1 MIGEPELDGVWETER
16 PAGTVE
22 AEAPREPVRGRARPW
37 WWALGGALT
46 ASALW
51 AGTLAAQNRFS
62 DAPPRLA
69 YRFTENLCTDAPMT
83 ALSDALAKLERDAP
97 GSGEGPAL
105 DWSYC
110 SYSSD
115 WSGEDM
121 AFDVQLLVELHKKTD
136 PQAEFAAGPGL
147 TPLVSRGADQLE
159 SVPGLGERAVL
170 ADSTRGMGARLYVL
184 DGGAVFTLSVEWWG
198 DDAEAEP
205 DQVAMKA
212 AMIED
217 ARLLM
222 ATLRKS

>member
-1 MIGEPELDGVWETER
+1 MITEPELDGEWDGGR

-22 AEAPREPVRGRARPW
+22 ADAPREPGRGRARPW

-51 AGTLAAQNRFS
+51 AASLAAQNRFA

-69 YRFTENLCTDAPMT
+69 YRFAENVCTEAPMT

-115 WSGEDM
+115 WSGEGM
-121 AFDVQLLVELHKKTD
+121 AFNVQLLVELHKKTD

-147 TPLVSRGADQLE
+147 TPLVSRGDDQVE

-170 ADSTRGMGARLYVL
+170 AESARGLGPRLQVL

-198 DDAEAEP
+198 DDGEAEP

-217 ARLLM
+217 VRRLM